1 VPAGHVPSPISP
13 GAIVPIC
20 PPGLPLAMAAA
31 RTVHLS
37 EFLVVPFLGALAV
50 WLTFLIGLRL
60 DGSVTGAAA
69 AVLTACSPIFL
80 FQLVQPMTDVPATA
94 WWLLVLALTLGGG
107 DLRRGALLAGLAGSM
122 AVLTRPNLLPL
133 AAIVA
138 ISVGMTALGNH
149 RMARRARLYHSSQAV
164 GLFLLGLVPGLLL
177 LGSLQHAMYGSPLAN
192 GYGRVSE
199 LFDISH
205 VVPNLRRYPQ
215 WLFATHTPFL
225 ALAVAAP
232 AVMRRAT
239 PLGGARAWLCLAL
252 AAITFACYLPYQVF
266 DAWWYIRF
274 LLPSIP
280 LLVLLSVVVLVA
292 GLRRIAPRTHA
303 ALVALVVAVLAAW
316 WVHVARE
323 RLAFTLRDL
332 EHQFVEAG
340 VYAAERLPERAAV
353 VTVKYSGSV
362 YYYASRPTVLW
373 DLLDPTWLDPALAY
387 LRERGYV
394 PYLVLATDEEPVFRK
409 RFGGASVVGGLDWPP
424 IARVG
429 RTVRVY
435 DPADRAR
442 YFDGETVRTEDV
454 WSTPPRRR
462 RR

>member
-1 VPAGHVPSPISP
+1 
-13 GAIVPIC
+13 
-20 PPGLPLAMAAA
+20 
-31 RTVHLS
+31 
-37 EFLVVPFLGALAV
+37 
-50 WLTFLIGLRL
+50 
-60 DGSVTGAAA
+60 
-69 AVLTACSPIFL
+69 
-80 FQLVQPMTDVPATA
+80 
-94 WWLLVLALTLGGG
+94 
-107 DLRRGALLAGLAGSM
+107 
-122 AVLTRPNLLPL
+122 
-133 AAIVA
+133 
-138 ISVGMTALGNH
+138 
-149 RMARRARLYHSSQAV
+149 MARRVRLFHASQAV
-164 GLFLLGLVPGLLL
+164 GLFLLGLVPGLLV
-177 LGSLQHAMYGSPLAN
+177 LGWLQQAMYGSPLAN
-192 GYGRVSE
+192 GYGRVGE

-225 ALAVAAP
+225 ALAIAAP

-239 PLGGARAWLCLAL
+239 LLGGARAWLFLAL
-252 AAITFACYLPYQVF
+252 AAVTLACYLPYRVF

-292 GLRRIAPRTHA
+292 GLRRIAPRAH
-303 ALVALVVAVLAAW
+303 VALTALFVAVLAAW
-316 WVHVARE
+316 WVHVAQE
-323 RLAFTLRDL
+323 RLAFALRDL

-340 VYAAERLPERAAV
+340 TYAADRLPERAAV

-373 DLLDPTWLDPALAY
+373 DLLDPTWLEPALAY

-394 PYLVLATDEEPVFRK
+394 PYLVLATEEEPVFRT
-409 RFGGASVVGGLDWPP
+409 RFGGASVLGGLDWPP

-442 YFDGETVRTEDV
+442 YFAGETVQTEDI
-454 WSTPPRRR
+454 WSTPPR
-462 RR
+462 